1 MLGQWLWHSCRSD
14 SFQYQMTPVQILT
27 PAILSMPLIPLK
39 DENKEIRGRQMTN
52 VFTKL
57 YPLDGYEL
65 NFVKYLA
72 LNQGS

>member
-1 MLGQWLWHSCRSD
+1 
-14 SFQYQMTPVQILT
+14 MTPVQILT

-39 DENKEIRGRQMTN
+39 DENKKIRGRQMTN

-65 NFVKYLA
+65 NFIKYLA

>member
-1 MLGQWLWHSCRSD
+1 
-14 SFQYQMTPVQILT
+14 MTPVQILT
-27 PAILSMPLIPLK
+27 PAILSIPLIPLK
-39 DENKEIRGRQMTN
+39 DENKENRGRQMTN